1 MSVISH
7 HTSDDKSNGNNGASK
22 YALSRTSESHSKN
35 TAARASKGQCLFLVV
50 DRPMTREG
58 LALML
63 EQANFRIVGQAGNG
77 KETLAHPMLALTEV
91 VVVDLLSGGEDAISL
106 IKALSSRHLRSVVCS
121 IRENST
127 WISAALA
134 AGAGGYVTAND
145 EPQHLVEAIHAVV
158 AGCNYVSPRAGAGL
172 AKKVAGLEDPSPKE
186 DLSRQQ
192 LQIYQLL
199 GKGDSPNEISGHLK
213 ISPRTVESYCTRM
226 IYKLD
231 LPGMKALRRHAISSI
246 HSALL

>member
-1 MSVISH
+1 
-7 HTSDDKSNGNNGASK
+7 
-22 YALSRTSESHSKN
+22 
-35 TAARASKGQCLFLVV
+35 
-50 DRPMTREG
+50 MTREG
-58 LALML
+58 LALVL
-63 EQANFRIVGQAGNG
+63 EQANFRIVGHAGNG
-77 KETLAHPMLALTEV
+77 KETLAHPGLALTEV
-91 VVVDLLSGGEDAISL
+91 VVVDLLSHDEEVVSL
-106 IKALSSRHLRSVVCS
+106 IKALSWRHLRSVVCS

-127 WISAALA
+127 RISATFA
-134 AGAGGYVTAND
+134 AGASGYVTKND
-145 EPQHLVEAIHAVV
+145 EPQHLVEAIRATV
-158 AGCNYVSPRAGAGL
+158 AGCNYVSPRAGACL

-186 DLSRQQ
+186 ELSRQQ

-231 LPGMKALRRHAISSI
+231 LPGMKALRRHAISYV